1 VIKSAAQPY
10 YHEGF
15 YWHPRCSGYESH
27 YILAAHTHINKVLE
41 HVPKDQRRVAI
52 QAGGHCGL
60 WAGHLAEHFNS
71 VYTFE
76 PDMDNFWCLMMNVCS
91 WNVFPFRAFL
101 GDEHMTRMFLIGPES
116 GRGQA
121 GLSILH
127 TDPPQ
132 QMATDICWGI
142 PTLLVDDLKLDH
154 LDLLCLDVEGYETP
168 ALIGATLTIDRCSP
182 IIMTEQTG
190 KVSADGRYFDA
201 NTTRKYLEQL
211 DYRQVDQIDK
221 DVIWVRR

>member
-1 VIKSAAQPY
+1 MIKPAAATY
-10 YHEGF
+10 YHEG
-15 YWHPRCSGYESH
+15 YHWHQRCSGHEPH
-27 YILAAHTHINKVLE
+27 YILTAQTHIDKVLAY
-41 HVPKDQRRVAI
+41 VPAGRRVAV

-60 WAGHLAEHFNS
+60 WAGHLAKHFDS

-76 PDMDNFWCLMMNVCS
+76 PDMDNFRCLMMNACL
-91 WNVFPFRAFL
+91 WNVYPYRAFL
-101 GDEHMTRMFLIGPES
+101 GDEHMTRMLLIGPES

-132 QMATDICWGI
+132 QVATDICWGI
-142 PTLLVDDLKLDH
+142 PTLLVDDLKLDY

-190 KVSADGRYFDA
+190 KVSADGRDFNA
-201 NTTRKYLEQL
+201 TTTRRLLEH
-211 DYRQVDQIDK
+211 YGYKQVDQIDK
-221 DVIWVRR
+221 DVIWARS